1 MYSNQTRHYATW
13 LVTAP
18 VGVEVHG
25 TILRRA
31 GDALVRKTST
41 SAEIVVEGM
50 GYSRWEAVGG
60 GLWECAG
67 RCNVDGAVKDAAP
80 LPAPEPTR

>member
-1 MYSNQTRHYATW
+1 MYGNQTRHYAKW

-31 GDALVRKTST
+31 GDALIKKDYDSV
-41 SAEIVVEGM
+41 EIVVEGM
-50 GYSRWEAVGG
+50 GYSRWHPVGG
-60 GLWECAG
+60 GLWECVG
-67 RCNVDGAVKDAAP
+67 RCNVDGAVKDA
-80 LPAPEPTR
+80 PTAGEEATR